1 MATWNDLLGPLIYIN
16 DQRLY
21 PLSLG
26 LFELRTSPRGTDYG
40 MLMAA
45 STLMTIPVMLLFFA
59 GQRYFIEGVTLTGM
73 KA

>member
-1 MATWNDLLGPLIYIN
+1 
-16 DQRLY
+16 
-21 PLSLG
+21 
-26 LFELRTSPRGTDYG
+26 